1 VGRVLSSFHA
11 CALGIVGALLL
22 AAGPGPAGAE
32 LLRIG
37 GTGAALATMQTMGD
51 AFLAHHRGR
60 AFAVEV
66 LPALGSGGGIRAA
79 GDGMI
84 AIAVSQRDLLA
95 DEAARG
101 LTVVPYGRTPF
112 VFVTAN
118 RSVTAVTSEDVIA
131 IYRGD
136 KRTWDDGTPVRPV
149 LRPKDDAGTRRLE
162 SALPE
167 LIAVLD
173 NLRRRG
179 SMPVATTDQDNLD
192 FAQRIDGSFTVST
205 LAQIIGEKVDLRAL
219 TFNRIAPTLVALEE
233 GAYPLGETFYV
244 VFRNGD
250 PGPLMFL
257 DFMRSPAGQKVLRQ
271 HGTLPVG
278 APQ

>member
-1 VGRVLSSFHA
+1 MGRFLSSRHA
-11 CALGIVGALLL
+11 CALGLVGALLL
-22 AAGPGPAGAE
+22 AAGSGPAGAE

-66 LPALGSGGGIRAA
+66 LPALGSGGGIRAV
-79 GDGMI
+79 GDGVI
-84 AIAVSQRDLLA
+84 AIAVSQRDLQA
-95 DEAARG
+95 NETGRG
-101 LTVVPYGRTPF
+101 LTVAPYGRTPF
-112 VFVTAN
+112 VFVTAS
-118 RSVTAVTSEDVIA
+118 RSLTAVTSDDILA

-136 KRTWDDGTPVRPV
+136 KRTWGDGTPLRPV
-149 LRPKDDAGTRRLE
+149 LRPKDDAGTRTLE
-162 SALPE
+162 NAFPE
-167 LIAVLD
+167 LIAVLE

-179 SMPVATTDQDNLD
+179 SLPVATTDQDNLD

-205 LAQIIGEKVDLRAL
+205 LAQIIGEKAALRVL
-219 TFNRIAPTLVALEE
+219 TFNRIAPTLVALAE
-233 GAYPLGETFYV
+233 GTYPLSETFYL
-244 VFRNGD
+244 VFRKGD

-257 DFMRSPAGQKVLRQ
+257 DFIRSPAGQTVLRQ